1 MKPGVIL
8 LLVLCF
14 HLFGG
19 VDAAHAGTPFC
30 ISHLHLRA
38 IDIKH
43 QVKNTNQLAV
53 EIASSIRDENTDP
66 IIFEDKDEEE
76 FSTRKYLLPANSFS
90 ALHFA
95 LITSHLCNMVAAPH
109 KVNDQ
114 LSLPGSC
121 IYIEQRVLRI

>member
-1 MKPGVIL
+1 MKPGVIF

-19 VDAAHAGTPFC
+19 VNAAHAGTPFC
-30 ISHLHLRA
+30 ISHSHLRA
-38 IDIKH
+38 IDIK
-43 QVKNTNQLAV
+43 QQAKSATQPKV
-53 EIASSIRDENTDP
+53 EMASVRDENTDP

-76 FSTRKYLLPANSFS
+76 FSTRRYLLPASSFS

-95 LITSHLCNMVAAPH
+95 LITSHLCKTVAAPLTS
-109 KVNDQ
+109 NDE
-114 LSLPGSC
+114 LSLTGSC

>member
-1 MKPGVIL
+1 MKPGVIF

-14 HLFGG
+14 SLFGG

-30 ISHLHLRA
+30 ISHSHLRA
-38 IDIKH
+38 IDIK
-43 QVKNTNQLAV
+43 QQPKSTIQSRV
-53 EIASSIRDENTDP
+53 EVASVRDLNTDP

-76 FSTRKYLLPANSFS
+76 FSIRRYLLPANSFS

-95 LITSHLCNMVAAPH
+95 LITSHLCNTVATPH
-109 KVNDQ
+109 TVNDQ

>member
-1 MKPGVIL
+1 MKPGVIF

-30 ISHLHLRA
+30 ISHSHLRA
-38 IDIKH
+38 IDNKK
-43 QVKNTNQLAV
+43 QVKPASQLAV
-53 EIASSIRDENTDP
+53 EMASVRDENTDP

-76 FSTRKYLLPANSFS
+76 FSTRRYLLPASSFS

-95 LITSHLCNMVAAPH
+95 LITSHLCKTVAAPLTS
-109 KVNDQ
+109 NNE
-114 LSLPGSC
+114 LSLTGSC